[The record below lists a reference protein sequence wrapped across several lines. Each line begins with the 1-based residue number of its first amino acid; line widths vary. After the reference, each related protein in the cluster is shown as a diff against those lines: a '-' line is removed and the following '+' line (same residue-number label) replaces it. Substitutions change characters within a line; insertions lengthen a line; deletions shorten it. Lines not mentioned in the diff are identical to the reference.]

1 MDKPDVQNAA
11 ERATDNPWLERGAR
25 LGYLV
30 SGLLHLVIAGIAL
43 RIAWLDT
50 ASGGGASGGGGSGGK
65 GSADQ
70 SGAFASIAD
79 APGGVFVLWVS
90 VVGFAALAIVMIASA
105 VTRGVEGKERA
116 KYALKGLLY
125 AGLGY
130 TALQFALGPGQSSK
144 RQSVDFT
151 ASLMEAPGGRV
162 LVGLLGLGIIGAGVY
177 HVHKGWTRKFLRDLE
192 ESPGLWATR
201 SGRVGYIA
209 KGVALIL
216 VGGLFGIA
224 ALREQPKEATGLDGA
239 LRTLI
244 DQPFGRV
251 LLALVA
257 LGIAAYG
264 LYSFA
269 RARHARL

>member
-1 MDKPDVQNAA
+1 MDKPDVQHAA

-30 SGLLHLVIAGIAL
+30 SGVLHLVIAGIAL

-50 ASGGGASGGGGSGGK
+50 SGGGGSGGSGGGS

-70 SGAFASIAD
+70 SGAFGSIAD
-79 APGGVFVLWVS
+79 APGGLVVLWAS
-90 VVGFAALAIVMIASA
+90 VVGFAALAIVMVASA
-105 VTRGVEGKERA
+105 VARGVEGKERA

-162 LVGLLGLGIIGAGVY
+162 LVGLLGLGVIGAAVY

-192 ESPGLWATR
+192 EHPGLWATR

-209 KGVALIL
+209 KGAALFL
-216 VGGLFGIA
+216 VGGLFVVA

-239 LRTLI
+239 LRTLV
-244 DQPFGRV
+244 DQPFGPV
-251 LLALVA
+251 LLSLVA